1 MGQPVKYADLVN
13 GMKLQV
19 GEGFR
24 CLTPGAVVPVQGRK
38 GYSYVTCVQG
48 RHYLDANV
56 AGDGTLTGFT
66 LVD

>member
-13 GMKLQV
+13 GMKLQAD
-19 GEGFR
+19 GGFA
-24 CLTPGAVVPVQGRK
+24 CLTAGAVVPVQGRK
-38 GYSYVTCVQG
+38 GYFYVTCVQG